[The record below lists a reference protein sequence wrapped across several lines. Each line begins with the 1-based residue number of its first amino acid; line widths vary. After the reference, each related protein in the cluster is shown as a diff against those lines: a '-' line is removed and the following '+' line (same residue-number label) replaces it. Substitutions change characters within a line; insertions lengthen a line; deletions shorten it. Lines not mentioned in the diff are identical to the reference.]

1 MSSVKL
7 ALNDTLGAAF
17 LGTIAT
23 SCFYGITIVQTYIYF
38 KRSGRDSLFL
48 RFLVFSLWLLD
59 SLHLALVVHAIY
71 YYAVTNF
78 SDARVLAVP
87 TWSILAQIVVTGVSD
102 LTVRGLVP
110 TVSYTLTFP
119 LMIIERAAS
128 SVIEFGGAVSSL
140 TVFGGSIA
148 FAVKSFGVPTFAAFS
163 EIADILYV
171 SLGAGVVA
179 DMLIAGAMTVVLIKC
194 RTGFSKTDSV
204 IRTLIIYSINTG
216 ALTGLCAL
224 LCLVTY
230 ATMPDNFIF
239 IAFYFVLPKLF
250 LNSLLATLNAREA
263 LRGASPSGMV
273 SVPLSHA
280 SYTTHMSFVDR
291 SRYSQ
296 SNGPHKGEVHTTTDT
311 KTDASPHEDS
321 IDEGV
326 KVWRVPYGPT
336 GERPDSDVLV

>member
-7 ALNDTLGAAF
+7 ALDDTLGAAF

-23 SCFYGITIVQTYIYF
+23 SCFYGITVVQTYIYF
-38 KRSGRDSLFL
+38 KRSSRDSALL
-48 RFLVFSLWLLD
+48 RFLVFSLWVLD

-71 YYAVTNF
+71 FYAVTNF
-78 SDARVLAVP
+78 SNASVLAVP
-87 TWSILAQIVVTGVSD
+87 TWSILAQIAVTGVSD
-102 LTVRGLVP
+102 LTVRSIFCHRVWRMSNG
-110 TVSYTLTFP
+110 YWP
-119 LMIIERAAS
+119 LAIAIM
-128 SVIEFGGAVSSL
+128 VSSL
-140 TVFGGSIA
+140 VVFGGSIA

-163 EIADILYV
+163 QIADILYV

-179 DMLIAGAMTVVLIKC
+179 DVLIAGAMSVVLIRC

-204 IRTLIIYSINTG
+204 LRTLIIYSINTG

-230 ATMPDNFIF
+230 ATMPENFIF

-263 LRGASPSGMV
+263 LRGANSGGMV
-273 SVPLSHA
+273 SVPLSHT
-280 SYTTHMSFVDR
+280 SYTTHMSFAER

-296 SNGPHKGEVHTTTDT
+296 SNGTHKGEIQVHTTTDT
-311 KTDASPHEDS
+311 KTDPRPHED
-321 IDEGV
+321 IEDAMKG
-326 KVWRVPYGPT
+326 WRASYGPA
-336 GERPDSDVLV
+336 GQRPDSDVLV